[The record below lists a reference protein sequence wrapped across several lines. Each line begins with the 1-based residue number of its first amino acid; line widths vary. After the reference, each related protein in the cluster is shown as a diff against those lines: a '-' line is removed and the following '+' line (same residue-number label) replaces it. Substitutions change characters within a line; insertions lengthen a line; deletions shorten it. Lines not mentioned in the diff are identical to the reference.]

1 MSKRRLKKKYRISL
15 LLVFTFICLF
25 GLIYSLINII
35 NWKKDVDDNKK
46 IIEDIKENIIIEPKE
61 EEQKVKYNI
70 DFKSLKEQNSDVV
83 AYIKVNGT
91 NIDYVVVRS
100 KDNSYYLKHNF
111 NKEYNIAGWIFSDYR
126 NLFDESDRNII
137 YIRS

>member
-1 MSKRRLKKKYRISL
+1 MVKRRLKKKYRLSL

-61 EEQKVKYNI
+61 EEQEVKYNI
-70 DFKSLKEQNSDVV
+70 DFKK
-83 AYIKVNGT
+83 K
-91 NIDYVVVRS
+91 
-100 KDNSYYLKHNF
+100 
-111 NKEYNIAGWIFSDYR
+111 
-126 NLFDESDRNII
+126 
-137 YIRS
+137 